1 MNKNEVKT
9 NEVKVL
15 TMKDVMD
22 LKERMKQLIIIPT
35 KTK

>member
-1 MNKNEVKT
+1 MSKNKVKT

-15 TMKDVMD
+15 TMKDVLE